1 MSEAERESKLL
12 LRAEALV
19 SVATLKEPNW
29 DTFAAR
35 IERALSEGGPTDD
48 SLLLPPLPESVEDG
62 VLGVVPKAPR
72 AVEAPTSAAPVVA
85 AAVTPIEDRE
95 TERPDGTLARAKAAA
110 DGAEEAAGSQREG
123 GLAELARAAV
133 ARRGAKDAVSLAKES
148 FAIAA
153 QGRGAA
159 EPIAEPTIK
168 VAPVILKER
177 AERTVPPV
185 RRSRPFDT
193 RGPWIGVGVAAI
205 GLAAGFALYLSG
217 QRTTQIVQLPAAE
230 VAMAPAPPAPVAAAT
245 EAPRPVAP
253 PVTPDML
260 PSEQA
265 RTAPEPVAVSPDALG
280 AVGASTKT
288 GAGATA
294 ERAPSTPASGG
305 AAKPEKVV
313 LEEEQPTKEPVSP
326 TKPASPAGMRPAEFN
341 ANGGVSDRPSTGA
354 AQAAVGAVL
363 GAARSCIAGQPQG
376 SSATI
381 QFGSSGEVTGVSV
394 GGPAQGTPA
403 AACIQAALGKARVQP
418 FAAPSF
424 SLAVTVRPP

>member
-19 SVATLKEPNW
+19 AVSSLKEPNW
-29 DTFAAR
+29 DNFAAR
-35 IERALSEGGPTDD
+35 IEGALAEGGPTDD
-48 SLLLPPLPESVEDG
+48 TLLLPPLPESAEDG
-62 VLGVVPKAPR
+62 ALGVVLKGPR
-72 AVEAPTSAAPVVA
+72 AVEAPSVAAVA
-85 AAVTPIEDRE
+85 AAAGTPPIEDRE
-95 TERPDGTLARAKAAA
+95 TERPDRAPPVGKAATEGEA
-110 DGAEEAAGSQREG
+110 EAAGSQREG
-123 GLAELARAAV
+123 GLAELARAAL
-133 ARRGAKDAVSLAKES
+133 ARRGTKEAVSLAKES

-153 QGRGAA
+153 QGRSAA
-159 EPIAEPTIK
+159 EPAEATIQ
-168 VAPVILKER
+168 VAPSILAER

-185 RRSRPFDT
+185 RRSRSFDT
-193 RGPWIGVGVAAI
+193 RGPWIGVAVAAV
-205 GLAAGFALYLSG
+205 GLAAGFALYVSG
-217 QRTTQIVQLPAAE
+217 QRKTQIVQLPAAE
-230 VAMAPAPPAPVAAAT
+230 VAMAPAPSALVART
-245 EAPRPVAP
+245 TQTVGPGAP

-260 PSEQA
+260 PSEHLAQA
-265 RTAPEPVAVSPDALG
+265 TPEPVAVSPEALG
-280 AVGASTKT
+280 AVGAPAKASS
-288 GAGATA
+288 AA
-294 ERAPSTPASGG
+294 ERSTSTPASGG

-313 LEEEQPTKEPVSP
+313 LEEEHPTKTPASP

-363 GAARSCIAGQPQG
+363 GAARSCIAGQQQG

-403 AACIQAALGKARVQP
+403 AACIQGALGKARVQP